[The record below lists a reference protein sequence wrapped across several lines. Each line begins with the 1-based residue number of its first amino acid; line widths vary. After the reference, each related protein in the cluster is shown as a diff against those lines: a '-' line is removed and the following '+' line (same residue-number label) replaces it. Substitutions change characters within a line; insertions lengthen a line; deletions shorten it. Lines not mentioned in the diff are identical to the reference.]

1 LIFLNTLKII
11 STEWAEQQELDAP
24 ENLLPSPH
32 SFLSFHFEKKD
43 KKKEH
48 NTAEFKISTFN
59 STKAAAITTHTHKR
73 YDVELLQRIEE
84 LIGKKMD
91 QFPYEEEEVMVLVDR
106 VTEAQRFAVMVVSLS
121 SFLPLLIYIYLF
133 IYLFIYL
140 IIYSFIYFQ
149 SSLVHLNNQN
159 QKN

>member
-1 LIFLNTLKII
+1 M
-11 STEWAEQQELDAP
+11 QLDQSGS
-24 ENLLPSPH
+24 N
-32 SFLSFHFEKKD
+32 
-43 KKKEH
+43 H
-48 NTAEFKISTFN
+48 N
-59 STKAAAITTHTHKR
+59 THTHKR